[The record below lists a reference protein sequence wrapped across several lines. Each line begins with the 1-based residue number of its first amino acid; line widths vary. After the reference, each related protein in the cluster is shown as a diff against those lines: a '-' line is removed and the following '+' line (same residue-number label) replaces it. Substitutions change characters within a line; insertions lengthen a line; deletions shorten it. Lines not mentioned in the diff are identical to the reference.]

1 MAKGTETADD
11 VSGDRD
17 LDFDLMTLVG
27 ARVKALRKR
36 AKIKQMDLAKTIGV
50 KPTYIAS
57 VEAGQQN
64 LTLKSL
70 ARIATAL
77 GISPWMLL
85 LEEDLTFFE
94 ERSKLDHL
102 LQILQSA
109 TQETDR
115 TAELLRQAR
124 ALISARS
131 GGPDTA

>member
-11 VSGDRD
+11 ASDDRD
-17 LDFDLMTLVG
+17 LDLDLMALVG

-36 AKIKQMDLAKTIGV
+36 AKIKQMDLAKIIGV

-70 ARIATAL
+70 RKIALAL

-85 LEEDLTFFE
+85 LEGDLAFFE

-115 TAELLRQAR
+115 TAELLRQAC
-124 ALISARS
+124 ALIPVRS

>member
-17 LDFDLMTLVG
+17 LDFDLVTLVG

-77 GISPWMLL
+77 GISPWVLL

>member
-11 VSGDRD
+11 ASDDRD
-17 LDFDLMTLVG
+17 LDLMALVG

-70 ARIATAL
+70 RKIALAL

-115 TAELLRQAR
+115 TAELLRQAC
-124 ALISARS
+124 ALIPVRS